1 VRIDKWLWAVR
12 VYKTRGLAAAA
23 CRNHHVMIAGQ
34 PVKPSRPVKPAD
46 LILARNGDVARSL
59 RVLGLVERRVGA
71 SAVNQFMEDLTPRS
85 ELQKPRDPVLPP
97 IFFRPKGMGRPTKK
111 DRRALSRIEDSF
123 QL

>member
-34 PVKPSRPVKPAD
+34 PVKPSRPVKLSD
-46 LILARNGDVARSL
+46 LILARNGDVTRSL
-59 RVLGLVERRVGA
+59 RVLGFAEQRVGA
-71 SAVNQFMEDLTPRS
+71 AAVNQFMEDLTPRS

-97 IFFRPKGMGRPTKK
+97 LFLRPKGTGRPTKK
-111 DRRALSRIEDSF
+111 ERRALGRIENSF
-123 QL
+123 